1 MLCIDIMA
9 ILSIFL
15 RFYCEL
21 YYTTTAIQLV
31 VITRKHL
38 LQVFMHM
45 GCCSFNVRR
54 LLFLRRSVLI

>member
-1 MLCIDIMA
+1 MLCIDIKA

-15 RFYCEL
+15 CFYCDL

-31 VITRKHL
+31 DIKRKHL

-45 GCCSFNVRR
+45 GSCSFNVRC
-54 LLFLRRSVLI
+54 L

>member
-15 RFYCEL
+15 CFYCDL

-38 LQVFMHM
+38 LQVFIYAY
-45 GCCSFNVRR
+45 G
-54 LLFLRRSVLI
+54 LLFFQCALQVIS

>member
-15 RFYCEL
+15 CFYCDL
-21 YYTTTAIQLV
+21 YYTTTAIQV
-31 VITRKHL
+31 VVTRKHL

-45 GCCSFNVRR
+45 GCCSFNVRC
-54 LLFLRRSVLI
+54 L

>member
-38 LQVFMHM
+38 LQVFIHM
-45 GCCSFNVRR
+45 GCCSFNVRW
-54 LLFLRRSVLI
+54 L

>member
-45 GCCSFNVRR
+45 GCCSFNVRW
-54 LLFLRRSVLI
+54 L